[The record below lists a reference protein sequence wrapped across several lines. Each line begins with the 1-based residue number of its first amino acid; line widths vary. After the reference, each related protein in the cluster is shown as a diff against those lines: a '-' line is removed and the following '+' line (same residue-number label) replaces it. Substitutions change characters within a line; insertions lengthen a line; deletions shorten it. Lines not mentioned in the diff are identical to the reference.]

1 MGQYEAGEANFNKN
15 KSDGFYEEEEE
26 IAEEKP
32 KSTPKV
38 TFAPQEADIFGV
50 HDEKPEAEPEE
61 GLHPADIFGH
71 NKFFTEDQDNDDDA
85 EIPLTQPQNE
95 TDQVDF
101 SQLRE
106 EQADDAEEGETPKKK
121 KKDKKQKRKKRKR
134 TDSADAQILLLQQQ
148 TEEYKMKLME
158 KGVEIPKD

>member
-1 MGQYEAGEANFNKN
+1 MG
-15 KSDGFYEEEEE
+15 EE
-26 IAEEKP
+26 IVEEKP

-50 HDEKPEAEPEE
+50 HNEKLEAEPE

-71 NKFFTEDQDNDDDA
+71 NKFFAEDQENDDA

-106 EQADDAEEGETPKKK
+106 EQADDAAEGETPKKK

-158 KGVEIPKD
+158 